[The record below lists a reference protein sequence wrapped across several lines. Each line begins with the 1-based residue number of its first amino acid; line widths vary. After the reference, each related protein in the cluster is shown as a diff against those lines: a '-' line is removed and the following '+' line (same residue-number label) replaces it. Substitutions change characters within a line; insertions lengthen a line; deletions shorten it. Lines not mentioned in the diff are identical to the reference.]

1 MYEKGL
7 LFLSCGLGLFFSLLD
22 SPLVEAVLFFTLHIE
37 ESFLL
42 RRKNEEGSAWGFFFL
57 P

>member
-7 LFLSCGLGLFFSLLD
+7 LFSSCGLDLFFLSLLD

-37 ESFLL
+37 ESFRLV
-42 RRKNEEGSAWGFFFL
+42 FFL
-57 P
+57 